1 MFEHRMQRR
10 LHHAC
15 GRGPRG
21 GRWGGHEGFGQSR
34 RFGPGGFHVRDPE
47 VRSLMGDVRDLGR
60 YLFRQGA
67 PGAFS
72 DTVKVRQLRGIIG
85 RTRTE
90 IETLFG
96 SETATTV

>member
-1 MFEHRMQRR
+1 
-10 LHHAC
+10 
-15 GRGPRG
+15 
-21 GRWGGHEGFGQSR
+21 
-34 RFGPGGFHVRDPE
+34 
-47 VRSLMGDVRDLGR
+47 MGDVRDLGR